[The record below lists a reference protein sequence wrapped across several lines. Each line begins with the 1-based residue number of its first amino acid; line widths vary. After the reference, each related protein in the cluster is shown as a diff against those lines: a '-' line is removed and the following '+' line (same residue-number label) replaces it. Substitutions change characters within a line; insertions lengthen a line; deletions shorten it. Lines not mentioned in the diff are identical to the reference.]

1 MIPIL
6 HPIHKNCIL
15 LALETIAMMNVASVS
30 VRRAGK
36 SDIYARQEK
45 LWITYKCVILKFKL

>member
-1 MIPIL
+1 MIPML

-45 LWITYKCVILKFKL
+45 TVDHIQVCHPKV

>member
-1 MIPIL
+1 MIPML

-45 LWITYKCVILKFKL
+45 LWITYKCV